1 MAYIIGLT
9 GGIASGKSTV
19 SRMFHEAGFPIV
31 DADIAAR
38 KVVEKG
44 TEGARQLRAI
54 FGAEVFQEDGELN
67 RQKLGGIIFH
77 DSEKREALNAVVHP
91 LVRQW
96 MLSERDRLIAS
107 GHAVIVFDIPLL
119 IESKLQEMV
128 DTIIVVYVDEKTQ
141 LERLMKRNDFSKSEA
156 KARIASQMP
165 LTEKISYADIV
176 IDNSHTLDETKQ
188 QVNELIQTFLK

>member
-54 FGAEVFQEDGELN
+54 FGVEIFQEDGELN

-128 DTIIVVYVDEKTQ
+128 DTIIVVYVDAKTQ
-141 LERLMKRNDFSKSEA
+141 LERLMERNNFSKNEA

-165 LTEKISYADIV
+165 LMDKISYADIV

>member
-19 SRMFHEAGFPIV
+19 SKMFHEAGFPIV

-38 KVVEKG
+38 KVVEKD

-119 IESKLQEMV
+119 IESKLQGMV

-141 LERLMKRNDFSKSEA
+141 LDRLMERNDFSKSEA